1 MVILRWTLQIYTS
14 LKVLMALVSREATRS
29 LLENL
34 RASRPL
40 NDPSSREKER
50 GSLPEI
56 PADDL
61 KLRWNVVLRSY
72 YVSCRP
78 NEECDDASTV
88 LENLDRSNPAV
99 LISLAGS
106 FIGHTRIDITRE
118 EAISAI
124 SRDGRHLVDFP
135 LVPDKGRDR
144 RLQLAWIRE
153 IAREFN
159 TIDARAYSPL
169 SGFKLF
175 RPTWKSSKKEYK
187 RVECPFLF
195 SYPPLLIIIG

>member
-88 LENLDRSNPAV
+88 LENLD
-99 LISLAGS
+99 
-106 FIGHTRIDITRE
+106 
-118 EAISAI
+118 
-124 SRDGRHLVDFP
+124 
-135 LVPDKGRDR
+135 
-144 RLQLAWIRE
+144 
-153 IAREFN
+153 
-159 TIDARAYSPL
+159 
-169 SGFKLF
+169 
-175 RPTWKSSKKEYK
+175 
-187 RVECPFLF
+187 
-195 SYPPLLIIIG
+195 

>member
-1 MVILRWTLQIYTS
+1 MDTPDIHVPESFNGT
-14 LKVLMALVSREATRS
+14 ALVSREATRS

-159 TIDARAYSPL
+159 RLELIPPCPGLNCFDPL
-169 SGFKLF
+169 GNLLK
-175 RPTWKSSKKEYK
+175 RNINASSVLSSFCIL
-187 RVECPFLF
+187 RF
-195 SYPPLLIIIG
+195 